1 MGPMIDMR
9 RTGYWVMAAM
19 LAVGATSTQTPAA
32 QTPPAGQAG
41 VPAPPQGRGGRGGP
55 PVVSPEVSADR
66 SVTFRFRA
74 PNAKEVTVI
83 GELDGKTYP
92 MTKGENG
99 IWSVTIVWRHH
110 LHEVA
115 PLMFR

>member
-41 VPAPPQGRGGRGGP
+41 DYPEFFTNADVTNKQLKLLWVGVGKDDALVASGSKALDDTLTMNNIKHTYRVTEGRHEW
-55 PVVSPEVSADR
+55 V
-66 SVTFRFRA
+66 
-74 PNAKEVTVI
+74 
-83 GELDGKTYP
+83 
-92 MTKGENG
+92 
-99 IWSVTIVWRHH
+99 VWRHH